1 MRYGMVIDLKRCIGC
16 YACQIACKAENA
28 TPPNVL
34 FARVVKR
41 EIGIYPKVR
50 RMSLPL
56 LCMHCADPPCV
67 QVCPTEAS
75 FKRPDGIVDIDSN
88 KCVGCRYC
96 MMACPYGSRFF
107 HGEAQH
113 YFNGVG
119 VTAYEEKGYEK
130 HLTGVVMKCN
140 FCAHRLERSEEPA
153 CVANCP
159 AKARIFGDLEDP
171 GSEVSRLIVER
182 AGTQL
187 LPERGTNP
195 SVYYL
200 SP

>member
-28 TPPNVL
+28 TPPGVL

-41 EIGIYPKVR
+41 EIGTYPKVR

-67 QVCPTEAS
+67 KVCPTEAS
-75 FKRPDGIVDIDSN
+75 FKRPDGIVDIDAD

-96 MMACPYGSRFF
+96 MMACPYGSRFYY
-107 HGEAQH
+107 GEEQH
-113 YFNGVG
+113 YFDGG
-119 VTAYEEKGYEK
+119 GLTPYEEKGYRN
-130 HLTGVVMKCN
+130 HPTGVVIKCN
-140 FCAHRLERSEEPA
+140 FCAHRVERSEQPA

-171 GSEVSRLIVER
+171 ESEVSRLIVER